1 MSSARRTTLNDLA
14 VTLGLSANTVS
25 RALAGKDGV
34 SERTRALVLEEARRT
49 GYLPS
54 TESANAQPQEYSR
67 TIAVTIPSATHVFSS
82 ELIGAIEAGA
92 RSSGY
97 SLDVFTTEES
107 ESVEESIARTI
118 TDSRLAG
125 AIIIPVQQRS
135 EPWLAVAESGVP
147 LVAVSREAP
156 GLDCDFVTAD
166 NRAGAYAAVRH
177 LLAQGCRTIVQFEE
191 DLTIS
196 TISDRRRGFDRAIAE
211 VTDATTQSIAVPTR
225 RFETSE
231 PRWRATEAHRAC
243 LAFLDRG
250 ESFDA
255 IVTGDDYFALGALN
269 ALTERG
275 LRVPEDVRL
284 VGYGDHPYS
293 AWLNPPLTSVRIP
306 AQLIGELAVSLLLQ
320 RVAGDTGQPVRRMI
334 RPELIIRRSSVLH
347 RAG

>member
-14 VTLGLSANTVS
+14 ATLGLSANTVS

-34 SERTRALVLEEARRT
+34 SRRTRALVLEEARRT
-49 GYLPS
+49 GYLP
-54 TESANAQPQEYSR
+54 TGEPNNPQSADHSR

-92 RSSGY
+92 RSAGY

-107 ESVEESIARTI
+107 EAVEESIARTI
-118 TDSRLAG
+118 ADNRLAG

-135 EPWLAVAESGVP
+135 EPWLGLAAAGVP

-166 NRAGAYAAVRH
+166 NQAGAYAAVRH
-177 LLAQGCRTIVQFEE
+177 LLAEGCRTIVQFEE
-191 DLTIS
+191 DLSIS

-211 VTDATTQSIAVPTR
+211 VPDVATQSILVPTR

-243 LAFLDRG
+243 LAFLDRR
-250 ESFDA
+250 EDFDA

-269 ALTERG
+269 ALAERG

-293 AWLNPPLTSVRIP
+293 GWLNPSLSSVRLP
-306 AQLIGELAVSLLLQ
+306 TQLIGELAVSLLLQ
-320 RVAGDTGQPVRRMI
+320 RVAGDSGQPVRRLI
-334 RPELIIRRSSVLH
+334 RPELIIRGSSVLL
-347 RAG
+347 RPS